1 MPDADRFE
9 RLLKGKGW
17 RRAYRLASGNSPIAM
32 VVNAL
37 INAAAHGLR
46 EQVQCPSLSRILA
59 ELYHSLNVRSDHN
72 GMETA
77 DGEDA
82 FVGMV
87 SALDEIESED
97 FGYLGTRLARKS
109 AEKVFVEL
117 SRREGTPEFDEVR
130 DRYAD
135 VFIAD
140 LVDNQCLSRI
150 RPGIAEQN
158 NRTTEEQYKWEQE
171 LRENL
176 RPQARKLIQSAVKAR
191 ESRAIR
197 APKRIGVSPTPLEVR
212 LHEPLVPLSR

>member
-17 RRAYRLASGNSPIAM
+17 KRAYRLASGNSPIAM

-59 ELYHSLNVRSDHN
+59 ELYHSLNVRSDYN

-87 SALDEIESED
+87 SALDEIESDD

-176 RPQARKLIQSAVKAR
+176 KPQARKLIQSAVKAR

>member
-17 RRAYRLASGNSPIAM
+17 RRAYRLASGNAPMSMI
-32 VVNAL
+32 VDAL
-37 INAAAHGLR
+37 TKASAHGLR
-46 EQVQCPSLSRILA
+46 EQVQCPSLSKILA
-59 ELYHSLNVRSDHN
+59 ELCQALSVRSEQN
-72 GMETA
+72 GPETA
-77 DGEDA
+77 VQDDA

-87 SALDEIESED
+87 AALDEIELDD

-109 AEKVFVEL
+109 AERVFVEL
-117 SRREGTPEFDEVR
+117 SRREGAPEFDEVR
-130 DRYAD
+130 DRFAD

-140 LVDNQCLSRI
+140 IIDNRCLSRI

-158 NRTTEEQYKWEQE
+158 KRTTEDQFKWEQE

-176 RPQARKLIQSAVKAR
+176 KPQARKLVQSAVKAR

-197 APKRIGVSPTPLEVR
+197 APKKIGGSPTPLEVR